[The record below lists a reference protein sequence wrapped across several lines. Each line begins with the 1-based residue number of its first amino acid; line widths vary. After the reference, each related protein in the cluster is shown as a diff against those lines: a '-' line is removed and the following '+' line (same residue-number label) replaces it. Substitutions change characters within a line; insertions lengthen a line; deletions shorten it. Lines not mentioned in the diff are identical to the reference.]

1 MSDDDIKKLFWSH
14 NDKDPKGVYA
24 DEVNIMDFGRKVEAA
39 ARAEERQRIIDIAR
53 QHSPSLAA
61 LL

>member
-14 NDKDPKGVYA
+14 NDKDPNGVYA
-24 DEVNIMDFGRKVEAA
+24 DEVNIMDFGRKVKAA
-39 ARAEERQRIIDIAR
+39 ARDEERQRIIDIVR
-53 QHSPSLAA
+53 QHSPGLAA

>member
-1 MSDDDIKKLFWSH
+1 
-14 NDKDPKGVYA
+14 
-24 DEVNIMDFGRKVEAA
+24 MDFGRKVEAA
-39 ARAEERQRIIDIAR
+39 ARAEERQRIIDIVR

>member
-14 NDKDPKGVYA
+14 NDKDPNGVYA

-39 ARAEERQRIIDIAR
+39 ARAEERQRIIDIVR
-53 QHSPSLAA
+53 KYSPDLTAF
-61 LL
+61 L